1 MTVNIVIMVRLLSGT
16 MTIKNVRLKKQDE
29 SIPIARHPSRHWDC
43 YMSENDK
50 KETEKL
56 WK

>member
-1 MTVNIVIMVRLLSGT
+1 MVRLLSGT

-43 YMSENDK
+43 CMLENDK